1 MKVFK
6 SLMKALSKTL
16 KILGCIIL
24 SLIAIFLFV
33 WLVPVARTTKDD
45 RLIMQKSDLDYR
57 YNGHD
62 YEHFSSSGAFVHER
76 NLESAGIITELTLES
91 DYYQLEYVSTGNIKE
106 IYDSKYRTIY
116 EHIHKIE
123 YVDID
128 GRFISSTSNEQFMRH
143 AHVYFY
149 GWQRYEMPEL
159 KPENIEKV
167 IRYIGVPNYEYYGE
181 TANEFI
187 ESMYAEKD
195 LYQVAKPEAIT
206 DEAFIDELLTEVA
219 ENESA
224 HKIVFSE
231 NQKYT
236 SEINE
241 MQEKLDA
248 DSLDGD
254 VTVYYK
260 ICFKD
265 TNFPFRLILK

>member
-1 MKVFK
+1 MKK
-6 SLMKALSKTL
+6 GL
-16 KILGCIIL
+16 KITLIVIAVPIAL
-24 SLIAIFLFV
+24 LLIALFV
-33 WLVPVARTTKDD
+33 WLVPVARTTKDAD
-45 RLIMQKSDLDYR
+45 LIMQESVLANYSYN

-62 YEHFSSSGAFVHER
+62 YENFSSQGAFVHER
-76 NLESAGIITELTLES
+76 NLESAGIKTELTLEA
-91 DYYQLEYVSTGNIKE
+91 DYYRLEYVSTGDIKK

-116 EHIHKIE
+116 ELIHKSE

-128 GRFISSTSNEQFMRH
+128 GRFIASTSDEQFMRH

-159 KPENIEKV
+159 TPENIEKV
-167 IRYIGVPNYEYYGE
+167 VRYIGVPNYEYYGE
-181 TANEFI
+181 TADEFI

-195 LYQVAKPEAIT
+195 LYQVAEPEAIT
-206 DEAFIDELLTEVA
+206 DEAFIDELLKEVA

-224 HKIVFSE
+224 HEIVVSE
-231 NQKYT
+231 NQKHST
-236 SEINE
+236 EISE

-248 DSLDGD
+248 DDFYGN

-260 ICFKD
+260 IYFKN

>member
-1 MKVFK
+1 MKNF
-6 SLMKALSKTL
+6 LKAMLKAL

-45 RLIMQKSDLDYR
+45 SLIMQKSVLDYR

-62 YEHFSSSGAFVHER
+62 YENYSTQGAFVADY
-76 NLESAGIITELTLES
+76 NLECAGIKTELNLET
-91 DYYQLEYVSTGNIKE
+91 DYYRLEYVSTGDIKE
-106 IYDSKYRTIY
+106 IYGSKYKTIY
-116 EHIHKIE
+116 DLIHKYE

-128 GRFISSTSNEQFMRH
+128 GRFIASTSNEQFMRH

-159 KPENIEKV
+159 KLENIEKV
-167 IRYIGVPNYEYYGE
+167 VRYIGVPNYEYYGE
-181 TANEFI
+181 TADEFI

-195 LYQVAKPEAIT
+195 LYQAVEPEVIT
-206 DEAFIDELLTEVA
+206 DKAFIDELLTEVV
-219 ENESA
+219 ENQSA
-224 HKIVFSE
+224 HEIVISE

-236 SEINE
+236 SELSE

-248 DSLDGD
+248 DDIDGS

-260 ICFKD
+260 IYFKD